1 MKQMKSL
8 FIAAALMLGVSQ
20 FANAQKVAHI
30 NVQELIEK
38 HPDMAK
44 ANKMLEDMADRYDK
58 DYRES
63 VNEYQTK
70 LQKYMAEEESVSET
84 VNRDR
89 AEELQNMQKSIQEF
103 AANAQK
109 TLQEKELE
117 LKKPIADKATEAI
130 KKVGRAK
137 GYDYVLD
144 STLGAGVILSDGPDL
159 LTDVKKELGI

>member
-1 MKQMKSL
+1 MKRMKSL
-8 FIAAALMLGVSQ
+8 FIAVALIFGVSQ

-30 NVQELIEK
+30 NVQELIEN

-70 LQKYMAEEESVSET
+70 LQKYISEEESVSES

-89 AEELQNMQKSIQEF
+89 GEELQNMQKSIQDF

-117 LKKPIADKATEAI
+117 LKKPIVEKVTAAI
-130 KKVGRAK
+130 QKVGRAK
-137 GYDYVLD
+137 GYEYVLD
-144 STLGAGVILSDGPDL
+144 STSGSGVILSDGPNL
-159 LTDVKKELGI
+159 LSDVKKELGI

>member
-103 AANAQK
+103 AEKKKK

>member
-1 MKQMKSL
+1 MKRMKSL
-8 FIAAALMLGVSQ
+8 FIAAALIFGVSQ

-30 NVQELIEK
+30 NVQELIEN

-70 LQKYMAEEESVSET
+70 LQKYISEEESVSES

-89 AEELQNMQKSIQEF
+89 GEELQNMQKSIQDF

-117 LKKPIADKATEAI
+117 LKKPIVEKVTAAI
-130 KKVGRAK
+130 QKVGRAK
-137 GYDYVLD
+137 GYEYVLD
-144 STLGAGVILSDGPDL
+144 STSGSGVILSDGPNL
-159 LTDVKKELGI
+159 LSDVKKELGI

>member
-30 NVQELIEK
+30 NMQELIEK

-70 LQKYMAEEESVSET
+70 LQKYISEEESVSET
-84 VNRDR
+84 VNKDR
-89 AEELQNMQKSIQEF
+89 GEELQNMQKSIQEF

>member
-30 NVQELIEK
+30 NMQELIEK